1 MTKDKQSNLK
11 RKRNLKDG
19 EIIPLWLD
27 DAFKIMFSKIEV
39 LTMLLGKILEVDYEK
54 LEGRVELAP
63 SRIPNRTV
71 GEAKMERDLVV
82 RIKDNPERRLVME
95 VNIKKKF
102 YQSVIDRNLH
112 YLNQVSTNGMEE
124 GKSYSD
130 MPMSLLI
137 NFNDF
142 FADEEHKK
150 VFDSYLYRNKE
161 GHVLSH
167 MQEIININIA
177 ECYRLWYN
185 KEYQGKFGEFQ
196 EDLLLIAAS
205 MMIEKHNEF
214 TECIGEVRTKLT
226 IKDLMERTVDEMKDD
241 EMLWGRLYIREE
253 EDARIREGII
263 AEERANARKE
273 AFKEGFDDGFNDG
286 FNDGSSKTR
295 KEIIKKMIEKDM
307 PLEIIS
313 EISGVSLEEVEN
325 IINN

>member
-1 MTKDKQSNLK
+1 MTKTKQSNLK
-11 RKRNLKDG
+11 RKKNLKEGD
-19 EIIPLWLD
+19 IIPLWLD

-142 FADEEHKK
+142 FVDEEHKK

>member
-39 LTMLLGKILEVDYEK
+39 LTMLLGKILEVDYDK
-54 LEGRVELAP
+54 LEGKVELAP

-82 RIKDNPERRLVME
+82 RIKDNPERRLIME

-142 FADEEHKK
+142 FVDEEHKK

-167 MQEIININIA
+167 MQEIINS
-177 ECYRLWYN
+177 
-185 KEYQGKFGEFQ
+185 K
-196 EDLLLIAAS
+196 
-205 MMIEKHNEF
+205 IE
-214 TECIGEVRTKLT
+214 
-226 IKDLMERTVDEMKDD
+226 
-241 EMLWGRLYIREE
+241 
-253 EDARIREGII
+253 
-263 AEERANARKE
+263 
-273 AFKEGFDDGFNDG
+273 
-286 FNDGSSKTR
+286 
-295 KEIIKKMIEKDM
+295 
-307 PLEIIS
+307 
-313 EISGVSLEEVEN
+313 
-325 IINN
+325 

>member
-1 MTKDKQSNLK
+1 MTKTKQSNLK

-142 FADEEHKK
+142 FVDEEHKK

-196 EDLLLIAAS
+196 EDLLLIASS

>member
-1 MTKDKQSNLK
+1 MTKTIQSNLK

-142 FADEEHKK
+142 FVDEEHKK

-205 MMIEKHNEF
+205 LMIERQDEF

-273 AFKEGFDDGFNDG
+273 AFKEGFDEGFNDG

>member
-1 MTKDKQSNLK
+1 MTKDKQS
-11 RKRNLKDG
+11 NLKDG

-63 SRIPNRTV
+63 SRIPNSTV

-82 RIKDNPERRLVME
+82 RIKDNPERRLIME

-112 YLNQVSTNGMEE
+112 YLNQVSTSGMEE
-124 GKSYSD
+124 GKNYSD

-142 FADEEHKK
+142 FVDEEHKK

-196 EDLLLIAAS
+196 EDLLLIAVS
-205 MMIEKHNEF
+205 LMIEKHDEF

-241 EMLWGRLYIREE
+241 EMLWGRFYNKKEEEALIRES
-253 EDARIREGII
+253 II
-263 AEERANARKE
+263 AEERMEARKE
-273 AFKEGFDDGFNDG
+273 ARDEAKKEMVL
-286 FNDGSSKTR
+286 
-295 KEIIKKMIEKDM
+295 KMNEENI
-307 PLEIIS
+307 PLDIIS
-313 EISGVSLEEVEN
+313 KVTDLTIEEIQN
-325 IINN
+325 ILNN